1 LFCRAKAKTFF
12 FHRFLNSKMIN
23 GSCREF
29 DCRCQMHRSCGEENN
44 FSYQACR
51 HDESFHEIIGVVE
64 GEKVRYFGFA
74 AAPAAT
80 VLMPLPLV
88 LKQTVEGQRRA
99 IFQSGSSGPVR
110 STGGTKRPLSRGA
123 DHPPR
128 TLMSSSTSRSSEL
141 NTTVHIVVME
151 RSANVPITHLE
162 RVEIRHDY
170 FENTTLSTSIGS

>member
-1 LFCRAKAKTFF
+1 
-12 FHRFLNSKMIN
+12 
-23 GSCREF
+23 
-29 DCRCQMHRSCGEENN
+29 MHRSCGEENN
-44 FSYQACR
+44 FSCQACH
-51 HDESFHEIIGVVE
+51 HDESFHEIIGSWKARKSVILASQQLPQLLSLCHYLLSSNKPLKVSVE
-64 GEKVRYFGFA
+64 RFSNLHKHS
-74 AAPAAT
+74 
-80 VLMPLPLV
+80 
-88 LKQTVEGQRRA
+88 K
-99 IFQSGSSGPVR
+99 S